1 MINFDQIEKEYIRIS
16 ALWGE
21 TEDKFPLPTIRDDNG
36 GYHLEVSANGEM
48 SLIATER
55 GNINDKK
62 TTNSLDELMY
72 WVFRMR
78 AKAIGLKHEV
88 KNRVPNKDFRR
99 LYFSKSVEE
108 LEKLSKEWAQRL
120 QNEYDVILKEH
131 PFVDK

>member
-1 MINFDQIEKEYIRIS
+1 
-16 ALWGE
+16 
-21 TEDKFPLPTIRDDNG
+21 
-36 GYHLEVSANGEM
+36 
-48 SLIATER
+48 
-55 GNINDKK
+55 
-62 TTNSLDELMY
+62 
-72 WVFRMR
+72 MR